1 MTYNFHRSKRR
12 REEVRTIKEKK
23 KKEIKMF
30 QGKTFYISRLE
41 RKLFIVDER
50 TKRTGAVSGSE
61 DQAIGA
67 NYSH

>member
-30 QGKTFYISRLE
+30 QGKTFYISRLK